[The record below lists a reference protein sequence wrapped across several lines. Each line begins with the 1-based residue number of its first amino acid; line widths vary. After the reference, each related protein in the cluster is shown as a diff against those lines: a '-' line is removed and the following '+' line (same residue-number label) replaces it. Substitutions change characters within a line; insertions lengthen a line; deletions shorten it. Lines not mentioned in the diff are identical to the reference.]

1 MGLLSDNVLDR
12 SVSAPERRPS
22 ATVAGTLARLRQHW
36 PYPALAAKT
45 HAAWSRPLRD
55 WICWATAPDFVATPP
70 AGSAGSAASLDLPIW
85 TLAALQARR
94 MRELATD
101 SAIGPWTPGRLM
113 RVHLQLAPVQPGTFR
128 TRVLRGPSGP
138 GSVTPGQ
145 VPALVDEICAFAN
158 WRAPDALAQAAL
170 VYRQLCLVQPFEQGN
185 APVAQVV
192 AAAIAARGGHAVEEL
207 FPVFALF
214 ARHANQDAGECIAP
228 EPLLVAWYE
237 AHARGVAFAAA
248 LENQLDSLEARLRQ
262 HLQHPGRAARLLEI
276 ASARPVLDEALVR
289 ATVGAATRS
298 SVDYLR
304 ALEAEGWSLVGGAP
318 PQRRRAIAN
327 GLWQQVA
334 ATWHTIADD
343 VDAVLGAA

>member
-1 MGLLSDNVLDR
+1 MGLLSDSVLDR
-12 SVSAPERRPS
+12 SVSNSERRPS
-22 ATVAGTLARLRQHW
+22 APLAGALSRLRQHW
-36 PYPALAAKT
+36 PFPALQAGT
-45 HAAWSRPLRD
+45 HAGWSRPLRD
-55 WICWATAPDFVATPP
+55 WLCWATAPDFIATPP
-70 AGSAGSAASLDLPIW
+70 AGGTGSAASLDLPMW

-128 TRVLRGPSGP
+128 TRLLRGPAGP
-138 GSVTPGQ
+138 GSVQPNQ

-192 AAAIAARGGHAVEEL
+192 AAAIAARGGHAVEET
-207 FPVFALF
+207 FPIFALF
-214 ARHANQDAGECIAP
+214 GRQTHPESGECAAQ
-228 EPLLVAWYE
+228 EPLLLAWHE

-248 LENQLDSLEARLRQ
+248 VENHLDMLEMRLRQ

-304 ALEAEGWSLVGGAP
+304 ALEAEGWTLLGGAP

-327 GLWQQVA
+327 GVWQQVA
-334 ATWHTIADD
+334 AIWHAVADD
-343 VDAVLGAA
+343 VDVARGAA